1 MRNALSEHLEY
12 VVVSTNRV
20 RHALHEACLGSLE
33 KQKKSLLKA
42 NKVHCNLE
50 FAQCH
55 QALTN
60 HDWCRVILG
69 DETKINQF

>member
-1 MRNALSEHLEY
+1 MNAI
-12 VVVSTNRV
+12 VSTNTV

-33 KQKKSLLKA
+33 KPKKSLLTIK
-42 NKVHCNLE
+42 KVCCKLE

-55 QALTN
+55 QAWTI

-69 DETKINQF
+69 DETKNNQF